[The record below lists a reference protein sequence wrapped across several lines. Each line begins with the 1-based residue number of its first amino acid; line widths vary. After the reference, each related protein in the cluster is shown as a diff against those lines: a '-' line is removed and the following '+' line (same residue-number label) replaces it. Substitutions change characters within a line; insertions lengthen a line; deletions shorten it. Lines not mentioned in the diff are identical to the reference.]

1 MHRIYKFSEIA
12 KHCML
17 EMNNEYVNIYFIWY
31 SHLSQYWGMDKG
43 YNGELIPF
51 EFVKSTI

>member
-1 MHRIYKFSEIA
+1 MHKIYKFSEIA

-17 EMNNEYVNIYFIWY
+17 EMNI
-31 SHLSQYWGMDKG
+31 SQYWGMDKG
-43 YNGELIPF
+43 YNGALIPF

>member
-17 EMNNEYVNIYFIWY
+17 EMNNEYVNI
-31 SHLSQYWGMDKG
+31 SQYWGMDKG

-51 EFVKSTI
+51 EFVKSTS

>member
-17 EMNNEYVNIYFIWY
+17 EMNNEYVNIY
-31 SHLSQYWGMDKG
+31 LSQYWGMDKG

-51 EFVKSTI
+51 EFVNSTI